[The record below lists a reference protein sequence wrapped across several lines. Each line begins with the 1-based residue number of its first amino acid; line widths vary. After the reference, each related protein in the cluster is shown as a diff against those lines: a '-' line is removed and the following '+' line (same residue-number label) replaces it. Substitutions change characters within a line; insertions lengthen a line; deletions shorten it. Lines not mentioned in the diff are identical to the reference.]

1 MNCTAAGLNEM
12 QDWEW
17 NLAYVDGNL
26 ELTLIHDAVGR
37 SAVSPP
43 RRAVVSTTRSIER
56 R

>member
-26 ELTLIHDAVGR
+26 ELTLIRDVVGR
-37 SAVSPP
+37 LAVSPP
-43 RRAVVSTTRSIER
+43 SRAVVSTTRSIER

>member
-1 MNCTAAGLNEM
+1 MKATAAGLNEM

-17 NLAYVDGNL
+17 NLAHVDGKL
-26 ELTLIHDAVGR
+26 ELRLIHDVVGQL
-37 SAVSPP
+37 AVSPP

>member
-26 ELTLIHDAVGR
+26 EATLIHDVAGR
-37 SAVSPP
+37 LAVSPP
-43 RRAVVSTTRSIER
+43 RGALVSTTRSIER